1 MNFIEAIPHSE
12 ARFRIVP
19 QRLHLP
25 AMRGI
30 IERRILVNFRCDPAT
45 LERRL
50 PKPFRPKLIHGWG
63 MAGICLIRLRQIRPA
78 FLPMPGGLTSENAA
92 HRMAVEWEESG
103 KRKEGVFIPRRDTNS
118 LLNRL
123 AGGRLFP
130 GVHHAAEFR
139 VWETGSRFKLEMRSA
154 DRETFV
160 RVAARVADT
169 LPSGSVFKSLA
180 EASEFFQAGAL
191 GWSSRP
197 ESSECDGME
206 LRSDSWRL
214 EPLLVERVESSFFSN
229 TDWFPPGSAEFDS
242 AFLMREIEH
251 EWHARGRL
259 LLNSGD
265 RL

>member
-1 MNFIEAIPHSE
+1 MNTTDAVPLNQQG
-12 ARFRIVP
+12 FRIVP
-19 QRLHLP
+19 GLLALP
-25 AMRGI
+25 AMCGI

-50 PKPFRPKLIHGWG
+50 PKPFRPKLVHGSG

-78 FLPMPGGLTSENAA
+78 FLPMPGGLASENAA
-92 HRMAVEWEESG
+92 HRIAVEWEESG

-139 VWETGSRFKLEMRSA
+139 VWETGSRFKLEMRSV
-154 DRETFV
+154 DGESFV
-160 RVAARVADT
+160 RVVARVTDG
-169 LPSGSVFKSLA
+169 LPSGSVFKTLA
-180 EASEFFQAGAL
+180 EASEFFQAGSL
-191 GWSSRP
+191 GWSPRVAFG
-197 ESSECDGME
+197 ECDGME
-206 LRSDSWRL
+206 LSCDSWRM
-214 EPLLVERVESSFFSN
+214 EPLAVERVESSFFSN
-229 TDWFPPGSAEFDS
+229 ADCFPPGSAAFDS

-259 LLNSGD
+259 LLNPGD
-265 RL
+265 KL